1 MFLKG
6 FCLKSCFLLS
16 FLCGTETRN
25 ALARQAL
32 YYWTTL
38 LILISQLFEFLLQGC
53 TLEMLILKCL
63 HKLSPAHPQCCF
75 LSVFAFSFETSLHS
89 TNWCWW
95 CCILKPPTH
104 MLASPYRPSEALWWS
119 HIPYSLNR
127 PTFNQDCFIH
137 CLDLFSC
144 PVFDLILSPIPSL
157 LWHMLPGLWVLW
169 HSPWS
174 SWTIQTSPTY
184 AHLNFI

>member
-144 PVFDLILSPIPSL
+144 SAFALTSFYLQFHLCSGICFQGSGYYDTHPEVLGLYRHLQPMLI
-157 LWHMLPGLWVLW
+157 
-169 HSPWS
+169 
-174 SWTIQTSPTY
+174 
-184 AHLNFI
+184 

>member
-104 MLASPYRPSEALWWS
+104 MLASPYRPSEALWTDQRLIKITSSIVWIYF
-119 HIPYSLNR
+119 HVLSL
-127 PTFNQDCFIH
+127 TSFYLQFHLCSGICFQGSGYYDTH
-137 CLDLFSC
+137 PEVLGLYRHLQ
-144 PVFDLILSPIPSL
+144 PMLI
-157 LWHMLPGLWVLW
+157 
-169 HSPWS
+169 
-174 SWTIQTSPTY
+174 
-184 AHLNFI
+184 